1 MWIDKMA
8 NSCDRYVSIKV
19 DTSWKKTVTISASN
33 WLVLIDKPLKPLLKR
48 WFLADGSWKDRP
60 PETKRGKGLELWE
73 MSIGMSAEFDRILYE
88 GDTFS
93 QSFRRTLQES
103 FSQGAQGYARDL
115 VNALSSWP
123 MKLEEI
129 TIPVDLWYGN
139 LDTSTVHSPDF
150 GATLALRLPNVSR
163 TFEPNE
169 GGSILWT
176 KSWQILSKLKSHLSN
191 A

>member
-1 MWIDKMA
+1 
-8 NSCDRYVSIKV
+8 
-19 DTSWKKTVTISASN
+19 
-33 WLVLIDKPLKPLLKR
+33 LKPLLKG

-129 TIPVDLWYGN
+129 TIPVDLWYGG

-169 GGSILWT
+169 GGVDSLD
-176 KSWQILSKLKSHLSN
+176 
-191 A
+191 